1 MYIASGLYSIHLN
14 LVRSM
19 GAFDVNIIVIIVIN
33 TGSHS
38 PFEGS

>member
-1 MYIASGLYSIHLN
+1 MNVASRLQSIHLN

-19 GAFDVNIIVIIVIN
+19 GAFDINVIVIIVIN